1 MADESKTGER
11 LNLGGVIGF
20 EGAVPNGFIA
30 HPDGTHVVYPLG
42 STVVIKN
49 TKTNTQAFL
58 QGHTDK
64 VSCVT
69 LSNCGR
75 YIASGQVT
83 AMGFKATVIVWDAA
97 AGIKNA
103 NTADSTGELLYRL
116 DLHKVKIQD
125 LSFSPNS
132 QYLATLGGQDD
143 NNLVI
148 WDVETGKAICGSPA
162 ASHSAKTLTWFNHN
176 NSKLVTGGEYN
187 LRIWDF
193 DSDKRKLKP
202 TDAHLGQLKRVIN
215 TVFIEPSD
223 TVAYCGTQ
231 TGDLLEVNINNGR
244 FVRAGRER
252 FSLGIQ
258 SLGYQEGRVN
268 HVIVGAGDGTLAK
281 IDCKRLSVRKAVQ
294 MMGSVTSI
302 SAHADG
308 RTAVL
313 GTDQGNTYRVKLDSL
328 DADLLGTAHY
338 RGINDICF
346 PTGCSDIFVTCST
359 NDIRVWNAAT
369 RGELLRIQVPN
380 LVCNCVAVLPSGKSI
395 VSGWNDGKIRA
406 FYPESGKMQYIIT
419 DAHSES
425 VTAIACTHDN
435 TRLVSGGKDGRVRVW
450 DITGRTQTMQ
460 TSFKEHKAQVN
471 KIVINSTDEEA
482 VSASADGSCIVWNI
496 KRGVRTNALFASTL
510 FRSVVYHP
518 DESQLLTCGSDRK
531 LTYWDASDCN
541 AIRILEGS
549 TAEINALDIGE
560 DGTLFVSGGNDKLV
574 KVFHYDEGT
583 TVATGAGHSGGI
595 SCITI
600 SPDQRRVVS
609 VGAEGAIFV
618 WDMPSSR

>member
-1 MADESKTGER
+1 MAADESKGGER
-11 LNLGGVIGF
+11 LNLNGVIGF
-20 EGAVPNGFIA
+20 EGSVPNGYIA

-58 QGHTDK
+58 QGHTDR

-69 LSNCGR
+69 LSTCGR

-83 AMGFKATVIVWDAA
+83 AMGFKATVIVWDAK

-103 NTADSTGELLYRL
+103 NSSTTDGELLYRL

-125 LSFSPNS
+125 LAFSPS
-132 QYLATLGGQDD
+132 SEYLATLGGQDD
-143 NNLVI
+143 NNLVV
-148 WDVETGKAICGSPA
+148 WDVATGKAICGSPA
-162 ASHSAKTLTWFNHN
+162 SSHWAKTLRWFN
-176 NSKLVTGGEYN
+176 NSDAKLITGGEYN

-193 DSDKRKLKP
+193 DRAGRKLRP
-202 TDAHLGQLKRVIN
+202 TDAHLGQLKRTIN
-215 TVFIEPSD
+215 TILIDPTD

-231 TGDLLEVNINNGR
+231 TGDLLEVNVTNGR
-244 FVRAGRER
+244 FARAGRER

-258 SLGYQEGRVN
+258 CLGYSEGKTS
-268 HVIVGAGDGTLAK
+268 HIIVGAGDGTLAK
-281 IDCKRLSVRKAVQ
+281 IDTGRLAVRKAVQ
-294 MMGSVTSI
+294 MMGACTSI

-313 GTDQGNTYRVKLDSL
+313 GTSQGNTYRFKLDSL

-346 PTGCSDIFVTCST
+346 PAGCSDLFVTASA
-359 NDIRVWNAAT
+359 NDIRVWNANT
-369 RGELLRIQVPN
+369 RLELLRIQVPN
-380 LVCNCVAVLPSGKSI
+380 LVCNCVSVLPNGKSI

-406 FYPESGKMQYIIT
+406 FYPESGKLQYVIT

-425 VTAIACTHDN
+425 VTAIACTNDN

-450 DITGRTQTMQ
+450 DVSGRTQTME
-460 TSFKEHKAQVN
+460 TSFKEHKGQVN

-510 FRSVVYHP
+510 FRSIVYHP

-531 LTYWDASDCN
+531 LTYWDTSDCN

-549 TAEINALDIGE
+549 TAEINALDIGS

-574 KVFHYDEGT
+574 KVFHYDEGN

-600 SPDQRRVVS
+600 SPDQRKVVS

-618 WDMPSSR
+618 WDMP